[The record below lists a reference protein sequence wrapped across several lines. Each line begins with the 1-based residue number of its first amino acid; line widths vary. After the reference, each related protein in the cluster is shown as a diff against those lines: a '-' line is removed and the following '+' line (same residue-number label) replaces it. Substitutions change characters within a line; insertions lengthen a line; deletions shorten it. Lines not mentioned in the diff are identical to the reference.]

1 MNEEPGQP
9 APGPL
14 AATGASP
21 LPARLSALRAARSL
35 SLRELAARSGVSAGM
50 ISEVERGAKSPTVRL
65 AYQLARALGCSLS
78 ELLEGPAPFASRG
91 VPSGNEPAAAVVT
104 PGPRTLL
111 DDPASGL
118 RREGHGHP
126 LLHGRLEV
134 AVYTL
139 QPGAR
144 SGLLDPNRPGTLET
158 LVVLDGQL
166 ELSLDGHPLRLEAGA
181 SAGHGVHAT
190 EYRNPGPEPC
200 RFLVLVDTSRC

>member
-1 MNEEPGQP
+1 VNDEPGP
-9 APGPL
+9 PDAG
-14 AATGASP
+14 P

-91 VPSGNEPAAAVVT
+91 ESGDASGDASGGAPAAAVVV
-104 PGPRTLL
+104 PGPRALL

-144 SGLLDPNRPGTLET
+144 SGPLDPNRPGTLET
-158 LVVLDGQL
+158 LVVLDGRL
-166 ELSLDGHPLRLEAGA
+166 ELHLDGHPLHLEAGA

-190 EYRNPGPEPC
+190 EYANPGRDPC